1 MSYCAAY
8 YGTKPVIRLPYG
20 ATGSQWTRP
29 ADWPALPVLA
39 PTDQKF
45 VGLYGVENNEGNY
58 VSVLAKC
65 SSGTYTVD
73 WGDGTVDAGCT
84 SDVKID
90 HWYDYSDADL
100 GAAMADGYKAAVVT
114 ITPDSGNLTKIDLQ
128 QKHSLPGLPTT
139 AFNVNWLDVAING
152 PSISILTI
160 GGTTVSLGLLR
171 KFTLGTVA
179 VTSFASLFRA
189 CRMLV
194 SLSPLASTAAV
205 TDMSYMFTGCAS
217 LQTIPAFPGSVA
229 EVTTMALMFYGCASL
244 QTIPAF
250 PGSVAAVTN
259 MSYMFYGCASLQTIP
274 AFPGSVAAVK
284 NMSYMFQNCYSLQSI
299 PAFPGSVAAVTNMSY
314 MFTGCASLQTIP
326 AFPGSVA
333 AVTTMYQMFYGC
345 TSLQTIPAF
354 PGSVA
359 AVTTMALM
367 FYGCA
372 SLQTIPAFPGS
383 VAAVTTMYQMFYG
396 CTSLQ
401 TIPAFETNG
410 IVSAAASTEMFLN
423 CRSLAVGRTNGIRYS
438 VSYAGCKLSAAQLNA
453 IFTGL
458 GTADNARGQQT
469 VTITGNYGAATC
481 DQTIATGKGWTVTN

>member
-84 SDVKID
+84 SDVKVD
-90 HWYDYSDADL
+90 HWYDYSDAGL

-139 AFNVNWLDVAING
+139 AFNVNWLDISVNG

-160 GGTTVSLGLLR
+160 GGSVVSLGLLR

-179 VTSFASLFRA
+179 VTSFASLFNG

-205 TDMSYMFTGCAS
+205 TTMQQMFSNC
-217 LQTIPAFPGSVA
+217 
-229 EVTTMALMFYGCASL
+229 YSL

-250 PGSVAAVTN
+250 PGSVAAVTD
-259 MSYMFYGCASLQTIP
+259 MSYMFT
-274 AFPGSVAAVK
+274 
-284 NMSYMFQNCYSLQSI
+284 NCYSLQAI
-299 PAFPGSVAAVTNMSY
+299 PS
-314 MFTGCASLQTIP
+314 
-326 AFPGSVA
+326 
-333 AVTTMYQMFYGC
+333 
-345 TSLQTIPAF
+345 
-354 PGSVA
+354 
-359 AVTTMALM
+359 
-367 FYGCA
+367 
-372 SLQTIPAFPGS
+372 
-383 VAAVTTMYQMFYG
+383 
-396 CTSLQ
+396 
-401 TIPAFETNG
+401 FETNG
-410 IVSAAASTEMFLN
+410 IASATPPTDMFLN

-438 VSYAGCKLSAAQLNA
+438 ISYTGCKLSAAQLNA
-453 IFTGL
+453 VFTGL
-458 GTADNARGQQT
+458 GTADNAGGQQT

>member
-1 MSYCAAY
+1 M
-8 YGTKPVIRLPYG
+8 
-20 ATGSQWTRP
+20 
-29 ADWPALPVLA
+29 LA

-84 SDVKID
+84 SGVKKD

-139 AFNVNWLDVAING
+139 AFNVNWLDIAING

-179 VTSFASLFRA
+179 VTSFASLFNG

-205 TDMSYMFTGCAS
+205 TSMGYMFSGC
-217 LQTIPAFPGSVA
+217 T
-229 EVTTMALMFYGCASL
+229 
-244 QTIPAF
+244 
-250 PGSVAAVTN
+250 
-259 MSYMFYGCASLQTIP
+259 
-274 AFPGSVAAVK
+274 
-284 NMSYMFQNCYSLQSI
+284 SLQSI
-299 PAFPGSVAAVTNMSY
+299 PAFPGSVAAVTDMSY
-314 MFTGCASLQTIP
+314 MFYNCYSLQAIPAFPGSVAAVKNMSNMFSGCTSLQSIPAFPGSVEAVTNMSNMFYNCYSLQAIPAFPGSVKAVTAMYQMFYGCYSLQTIP

-333 AVTTMYQMFYGC
+333 AVTTMRQMFSNCYSLQTIPAFPGSVANVTTMYQMFSNCYSLQTIPAFPGSVEAVENMSYMFSGC

-359 AVTTMALM
+359 AVTDMR
-367 FYGCA
+367 
-372 SLQTIPAFPGS
+372 
-383 VAAVTTMYQMFYG
+383 QMFTN
-396 CTSLQ
+396 CISLQ

-410 IVSAAASTEMFLN
+410 IASATPPTEMFSG

-438 VSYAGCKLSAAQLNA
+438 VSYDGCKLSAAQLNA

-458 GTADNARGQQT
+458 GTADNAGGQQT